1 MVTKSLLTRSPE
13 NNMKKI
19 QQGFTLIELMIV
31 IAIIGILAAIAIP
44 AYNGYISQA
53 KVNGVLSNAEGAFR
67 LAKNEVARIAA
78 GGSAANI
85 VDTLMADNK
94 KSPFDST
101 KDAYD
106 EGALVDGDVG
116 VVFIDTLPD
125 NDSIIEDT
133 DTSIVIRVGKG
144 TVGALFDLQQVNDSW
159 MERYNPS
166 GVTITVE

>member
-1 MVTKSLLTRSPE
+1 
-13 NNMKKI
+13 MKKV

-78 GGSAANI
+78 GGASADI
-85 VDTLMADNK
+85 VTTLMDDNK
-94 KSPFDST
+94 KSPFDSSE
-101 KDAYD
+101 DAFQS
-106 EGALVDGDVG
+106 GALTDSKEG
-116 VVFIDTLPD
+116 VVFITTDGGT
-125 NDSIIEDT
+125 DSIISDADT
-133 DTSIVIRVGKG
+133 EIYIRVGKG
-144 TVGALFDLQQVNDSW
+144 TPTTGPLYVLQGVTDSW

>member
-1 MVTKSLLTRSPE
+1 
-13 NNMKKI
+13 MKKL

-53 KVNGVLSNAEGAFR
+53 KVNGTLSNAEGAFR

-78 GGSAANI
+78 GGSPANI
-85 VDTLMADNK
+85 VTTLMADNK

-101 KDAYD
+101 EDAFQ
-106 EGALVDGDVG
+106 EGALDDSTVG
-116 VVFIDTLPD
+116 VVYITTSD
-125 NDSIIEDT
+125 NDSTIEDT
-133 DTSIVIRVGKG
+133 DSSITIAVSKG
-144 TVGALFDLQQVNDSW
+144 ATATGALYVLQGQADSW

-166 GVTITVE
+166 GVSITVE